1 VKPGQVARE
10 DYQYERNGS
19 AVALLAYRIDTGER
33 YAEIRPQRTKQDYAQ
48 FVQAAI
54 DVLCP
59 DVPRVAIVNDNLNT
73 HTAGAFYAA
82 FDAATAR
89 HLVQRIDWHYTPKHA
104 SSKGVTKTRKADY
117 ARLSGRI
124 ERANTNP
131 TWRMRMSTFRLYDST
146 QAALRERLPL
156 VLPSQRTNLALLVT
170 AAAHAQSCH
179 LADLARALPLPT
191 LQASKVQ
198 RIRRLLDNDR
208 ITLDTHYRPVVR
220 QAVQGVRGQQVDVIL
235 DRVRLKN
242 RQNVVVGSLGFRRR
256 AVPLAWAVLDH
267 LGSSNSDLQI
277 AVLEQALP
285 SLPPGVQ
292 VTLHGDAEFCTTA
305 LFRWARKR
313 GWHAILGLQSST
325 HLHFSTRPTEA
336 GRSIAAYYGE
346 RRGVLYVSQVYV
358 TEERFGPVNLI
369 MWWDGDTDE
378 PVRAVMTDLP
388 ANGFTFQRGRRRMW
402 IETLFRDWQSSGFHL
417 DQTGLVSH
425 DRFDRL
431 LIVLALA
438 YLLFLS
444 VGRWV
449 VKRSYRRLIDDG
461 VPRAWHYSL
470 FQLGV
475 GWLIYCQS
483 NGHSIPVILS
493 LYP

>member
-1 VKPGQVARE
+1 
-10 DYQYERNGS
+10 
-19 AVALLAYRIDTGER
+19 
-33 YAEIRPQRTKQDYAQ
+33 
-48 FVQAAI
+48 
-54 DVLCP
+54 
-59 DVPRVAIVNDNLNT
+59 
-73 HTAGAFYAA
+73 
-82 FDAATAR
+82 
-89 HLVQRIDWHYTPKHA
+89 
-104 SSKGVTKTRKADY
+104 
-117 ARLSGRI
+117 
-124 ERANTNP
+124 
-131 TWRMRMSTFRLYDST
+131 

-156 VLPSQRTNLALLVT
+156 VLSSQRTNLALLVT

-198 RIRRLLDNDR
+198 RIRRLLDNER

-220 QAVQGVRGQQVDVIL
+220 HAVQGVRGQQVDVIL

-242 RQNVVVGSLGFRRR
+242 RQNVLVGSLGFRRR
-256 AVPLAWAVLDH
+256 AVPLAWEVLAH
-267 LGSSNSDLQI
+267 LGSSDSDQQI
-277 AVLEQALP
+277 AILEQALR

-292 VTLHGDAEFCTTA
+292 VTLHGDAEFCTTT

-325 HLHFSTRPTEA
+325 HLHFSAARTGA
-336 GRSIAAYYGE
+336 GQSIAAYYGQ

-358 TEERFGPVNLI
+358 TEERFGPVNLMI
-369 MWWDGDTDE
+369 WWDGDKDE
-378 PVRAVMTDLP
+378 PIRAVMTDLP

-417 DQTGLVSH
+417 DQTGLVSR

-431 LIVLALA
+431 LVGLALA

-461 VPRAWHYSL
+461 HPRSWHYSL

-483 NGHSIPVILS
+483 NGYSMPVILS

>member
-1 VKPGQVARE
+1 
-10 DYQYERNGS
+10 
-19 AVALLAYRIDTGER
+19 
-33 YAEIRPQRTKQDYAQ
+33 
-48 FVQAAI
+48 
-54 DVLCP
+54 
-59 DVPRVAIVNDNLNT
+59 
-73 HTAGAFYAA
+73 
-82 FDAATAR
+82 
-89 HLVQRIDWHYTPKHA
+89 
-104 SSKGVTKTRKADY
+104 
-117 ARLSGRI
+117 
-124 ERANTNP
+124 
-131 TWRMRMSTFRLYDST
+131 MSTLRLYDST

-156 VLPSQRTNLALLVT
+156 VLSSQRTNLALLVT

-198 RIRRLLDNDR
+198 RIRRLLDNAR

-220 QAVQGVRGQQVDVIL
+220 QAVQGVRGQQVAVIL

-256 AVPLAWAVLDH
+256 AVPLAWEVLDH
-267 LGSSNSDLQI
+267 LGSSDSDRQI
-277 AVLEQALP
+277 AVLEQVLP

-305 LFRWARKR
+305 LFRWARQR
-313 GWHAILGLQSST
+313 GWHAMLGLQSST
-325 HLHFSTRPTEA
+325 YLHFSGARTEA
-336 GRSIAAYYGE
+336 GQSIAAYYGD
-346 RRGVLYVSQVYV
+346 RRGVVYVSQVYV
-358 TEERFGPVNLI
+358 TEARFGPVNLI
-369 MWWDGDTDE
+369 IWWDGNEDE
-378 PVRAVMTDLP
+378 PIRVVMTDLP
-388 ANGFTFQRGRRRMW
+388 ANGLTFRRGRRRMW

-417 DQTGLVSH
+417 DQTGIVAFH
-425 DRFDRL
+425 RFERL

-444 VGRWV
+444 IGRWV

-461 VPRAWHYSL
+461 PPLAWHYSL

-483 NGHSIPVILS
+483 NGYSMPVILS